1 MKRRRRIAAV
11 AELSWDKLKA
21 SRQPPVRLSV
31 HLYFIFLSFKC
42 IPVIYGFVYK
52 FFVCIFKGLF
62 YFILVLTV
70 KNTDKSVPS
79 RRMTRHSIWFL
90 LGKMRCDLIWL
101 EVLFVWVSLGW
112 LVPEFVFRPL
122 RRLRNRNIF
131 LCPLDSFEFDSLLW
145 LFSIFISFQ
154 KIAQIIRVNMNRM
167 RFAV

>member
-1 MKRRRRIAAV
+1 MKRRRRRIAAEQQRQNW
-11 AELSWDKLKA
+11 AEINWKPVA

-31 HLYFIFLSFKC
+31 HLYIFFFSLSFKC

-70 KNTDKSVPS
+70 KYTDKSVPS

-101 EVLFVWVSLGW
+101 EVLFAWVSFGW

-131 LCPLDSFEFDSLLW
+131 LCPLESFEFDSFLW
-145 LFSIFISFQ
+145 SFY
-154 KIAQIIRVNMNRM
+154 
-167 RFAV
+167 F